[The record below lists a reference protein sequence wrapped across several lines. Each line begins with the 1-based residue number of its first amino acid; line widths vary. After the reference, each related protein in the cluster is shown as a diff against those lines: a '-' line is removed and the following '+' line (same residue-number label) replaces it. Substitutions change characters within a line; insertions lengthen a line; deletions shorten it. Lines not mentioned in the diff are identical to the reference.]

1 MSLRSKYYEVMNL
14 IGTGL
19 SVQTICDR
27 AGLTFD
33 ELCEVCAEY
42 TDLEI
47 ELKKWFPKYDF
58 TVKANDKVT
67 LSDIKEETD
76 EGSEG
81 VSTRKQISGKPKGKA
96 K

>member
-1 MSLRSKYYEVMNL
+1 MSLRSKYYEVMGL

-33 ELCEVCAEY
+33 ELCEVCAEH

-58 TVKANDKVT
+58 TVKVNDKVT
-67 LSDIKEETD
+67 ETDIKEESD
-76 EGSEG
+76 EGSER
-81 VSTRKQISGKPKGKA
+81 VSTRKQISGKPKGKS

>member
-1 MSLRSKYYEVMNL
+1 MSLRSSYYEVMNL
-14 IGTGL
+14 IGKGL

-33 ELCEVCAEY
+33 ELCEVCAEH

-58 TVKANDKVT
+58 TVKVTKNDT
-67 LSDIKEETD
+67 KEVKD
-76 EGSEG
+76 D
-81 VSTRKQISGKPKGKA
+81 VSSGQQVSRKPKGKA